1 MPSRIYAFIA
11 ITLASALFTFTVT
24 QRYYAEKIE
33 RIYAESEAKAK
44 ADDLQNLQKQR
55 ATEQLQL
62 NVLNSIES
70 EALTE
75 HEEINSKFSTF
86 TFSADPYSLQHSNRN
101 GDSAPALPDT
111 TTASSKISESCDCG
125 RLRQT
130 YNNLKQQCGLIA
142 KERDEIAVDR
152 NELIRLYNQVRAT
165 YGNETENRVQEGER
179 AAAIRQE
186 RQNP

>member
-11 ITLASALFTFTVT
+11 VTLASALFTFTVT
-24 QRYYAEKIE
+24 QRYYVEKIE
-33 RIYAESEAKAK
+33 RIYAEAEAKSK

-75 HEEINSKFSTF
+75 HEEINSKFSAF
-86 TFSADPYSLQHSNRN
+86 TFSADSYRLQHSNRN
-101 GDSAPALPDT
+101 SDSAPALSDT
-111 TTASSKISESCDCG
+111 STASSKISESCDCG

-130 YNNLKQQCGLIA
+130 YNNLKRTCGVLA
-142 KERDEIAVDR
+142 KERDEIAVDL
-152 NELIRLYNQVRAT
+152 NELVRLYNQVRAT

-179 AAAIRQE
+179 VAALRSK
-186 RQNP
+186 R

>member
-1 MPSRIYAFIA
+1 MPSRIYAFVA
-11 ITLASALFTFTVT
+11 VTLASALFTFTVT
-24 QRYYAEKIE
+24 QRYYVEKIE
-33 RIYAESEAKAK
+33 RIYAEYEAKAK

-75 HEEINSKFSTF
+75 HDKITFKFNA
-86 TFSADPYSLQHSNRN
+86 FSSGTDSYGLQHQNSN
-101 GDSAPALPDT
+101 GDCAPTLSGT
-111 TTASSKISESCDCG
+111 STASSKTSKSCDCG

-130 YNNLKQQCGLIA
+130 YNNLKRTCGVLA

-152 NELIRLYNQVRAT
+152 NELVRLYNQVRAT
-165 YGNETENRVQEGER
+165 YGNETENRVQEGK
-179 AAAIRQE
+179 
-186 RQNP
+186 

>member
-11 ITLASALFTFTVT
+11 LAVASALFTFTVT
-24 QRYYAEKIE
+24 QRYYVEKIE
-33 RIYAESEAKAK
+33 RIYAEVEAKAK

-75 HEEINSKFSTF
+75 HEEINSKFSAF
-86 TFSADPYSLQHSNRN
+86 TFGADSYGLQHSNSN
-101 GDSAPALPDT
+101 GDSAPTLSSTSA
-111 TTASSKISESCDCG
+111 ASSKTSESCDCG

-130 YNNLKQQCGLIA
+130 YNNLKRTCGVIA
-142 KERDEIAVDR
+142 KERDELAVDK
-152 NELIRLYNQVRAT
+152 NELVKLYNQVRAQ
-165 YGNETENRVQEGER
+165 YGTQDNLQKDSG

>member
-11 ITLASALFTFTVT
+11 VTLASALFTFTVT
-24 QRYYAEKIE
+24 QRYYVEKIE
-33 RIYAESEAKAK
+33 RIYAEAEAKTK

-75 HEEINSKFSTF
+75 HDQITFKFNAFASN
-86 TFSADPYSLQHSNRN
+86 ADSYSLQHSNRN
-101 GDSAPALPDT
+101 SDSAPTL
-111 TTASSKISESCDCG
+111 SSTSAAPSKTSESCDCG

-130 YNNLKQQCGLIA
+130 YNNLKRTCGIIA

-179 AAAIRQE
+179 VAALRSK
-186 RQNP
+186 R

>member
-24 QRYYAEKIE
+24 QRYYVEKIE
-33 RIYAESEAKAK
+33 RIYAEVEAKAK

-62 NVLNSIES
+62 NVLNSIED

-75 HEEINSKFSTF
+75 HEEINSKFSAF
-86 TFSADPYSLQHSNRN
+86 TFGAEPYSLQHSNRN
-101 GDSAPALPDT
+101 SDGAPALSDT
-111 TTASSKISESCDCG
+111 TTAPGKTSKNCDCG

-130 YNNLKQQCGLIA
+130 YNRLKRTCGILA

-152 NELIRLYNQVRAT
+152 NELVRLYNQVRAT
-165 YGNETENRVQEGER
+165 YGDETENRVQEGER
-179 AAAIRQE
+179 AAALRSK
-186 RQNP
+186 R

>member
-1 MPSRIYAFIA
+1 MLSRIYAFIA
-11 ITLASALFTFTVT
+11 IAVASALFTFTVT
-24 QRYYAEKIE
+24 QRYYVEKVE
-33 RIYAESEAKAK
+33 RIYAEADAKAK

-62 NVLNSIES
+62 NVLNSIEG

-75 HEEINSKFSTF
+75 HDKITFKFNAFATDAG
-86 TFSADPYSLQHSNRN
+86 ADPYSLQHSNSN
-101 GDSAPALPDT
+101 GDGASALPDT
-111 TTASSKISESCDCG
+111 STASSKTSKSCDCG

-152 NELIRLYNQVRAT
+152 NELVRLYNQVRAT
-165 YGNETENRVQEGER
+165 YGNETENRVQEGK
-179 AAAIRQE
+179 
-186 RQNP
+186 

>member
-1 MPSRIYAFIA
+1 MLSRIYAFIA
-11 ITLASALFTFTVT
+11 ITVASALFTFTVT
-24 QRYYAEKIE
+24 QRYYVEKIE
-33 RIYAESEAKAK
+33 HIYAEADAKAK

-62 NVLNSIES
+62 NVLNSIED

-75 HEEINSKFSTF
+75 HDKITFKFNAFATGTDS
-86 TFSADPYSLQHSNRN
+86 YSLQHPNRSS
-101 GDSAPALPDT
+101 DSAPTLPDT
-111 TTASSKISESCDCG
+111 STASSKTSKSCDCG

-152 NELIRLYNQVRAT
+152 NELVRLYNRVRAT
-165 YGNETENRVQEGER
+165 YGNETENRVQEGGR
-179 AAAIRQE
+179 AAALRPK
-186 RQNP
+186 R

>member
-1 MPSRIYAFIA
+1 MLSRIYAFVA
-11 ITLASALFTFTVT
+11 VTLASALFTFTVT
-24 QRYYAEKIE
+24 QRYYVEKIE

-62 NVLNSIES
+62 NVLNSIEG

-86 TFSADPYSLQHSNRN
+86 TFSADSYSLQHSNRN
-101 GDSAPALPDT
+101 SDSAPALSGT
-111 TTASSKISESCDCG
+111 STAATKTSTACNCG

-130 YNNLKQQCGLIA
+130 YNNLKRTCGIIA

-152 NELIRLYNQVRAT
+152 NELIRLYNQVRAH

-179 AAAIRQE
+179 AAALRSK
-186 RQNP
+186 R

>member
-1 MPSRIYAFIA
+1 MLSRIYAFIA
-11 ITLASALFTFTVT
+11 IAVASALFTFTVT
-24 QRYYAEKIE
+24 QRYYVEKIE
-33 RIYAESEAKAK
+33 HIYAETESKAK

-62 NVLNSIES
+62 NVLNSIED

-75 HEEINSKFSTF
+75 HEEINSKFSSF

-101 GDSAPALPDT
+101 SGSAPALSDT
-111 TTASSKISESCDCG
+111 STASSKTSKSCDCG

-152 NELIRLYNQVRAT
+152 NELVRLYNQVRAH
-165 YGNETENRVQEGER
+165 YGNEIKDRVQKDR
-179 AAAIRQE
+179 
-186 RQNP
+186 

>member
-1 MPSRIYAFIA
+1 MLSRIYAVIA
-11 ITLASALFTFTVT
+11 ITVASALFTFTVT
-24 QRYYAEKIE
+24 QRYYVEKIE
-33 RIYAESEAKAK
+33 RIYAETESKAK

-62 NVLNSIES
+62 NVLNSIED

-86 TFSADPYSLQHSNRN
+86 TFSADPYSLQHSIRN
-101 GDSAPALPDT
+101 SGSASALSGT
-111 TTASSKISESCDCG
+111 SAASGKTSESCDCG
-125 RLRQT
+125 RLGQAYSR
-130 YNNLKQQCGLIA
+130 LKRNCGIIA

-165 YGNETENRVQEGER
+165 YGNEAENRVQEGE
-179 AAAIRQE
+179 
-186 RQNP
+186 

>member
-24 QRYYAEKIE
+24 QRYYVEKIE
-33 RIYAESEAKAK
+33 RIYAEYEAKAK

-62 NVLNSIES
+62 NVLNSIED

-75 HEEINSKFSTF
+75 HEEINSKFSAF
-86 TFSADPYSLQHSNRN
+86 TFSTDSYGLQHSNHN
-101 GDSAPALPDT
+101 SDSASALSDT
-111 TTASSKISESCDCG
+111 TAASGKTSKSCDCG

-130 YNNLKQQCGLIA
+130 YNNLKRTCGVLA

-179 AAAIRQE
+179 AAALRSK
-186 RQNP
+186 R

>member
-11 ITLASALFTFTVT
+11 LTLASALFTFTVT
-24 QRYYAEKIE
+24 QRYYVEKIE
-33 RIYAESEAKAK
+33 RIYAEAEAKAK

-75 HEEINSKFSTF
+75 HDKITFKFNA
-86 TFSADPYSLQHSNRN
+86 FSNNADTYSLQHSNRN
-101 GDSAPALPDT
+101 SDSAPALSGSST
-111 TTASSKISESCDCG
+111 AAIQTTAACDCG

-130 YNNLKQQCGLIA
+130 YNNLKRTCGVLA
-142 KERDEIAVDR
+142 KERDEIAVDL
-152 NELIRLYNQVRAT
+152 NELVRLYNQVRAT
-165 YGNETENRVQEGER
+165 YGNETENRVQEGR
-179 AAAIRQE
+179 
-186 RQNP
+186 

>member
-1 MPSRIYAFIA
+1 MLSRIYVFIA
-11 ITLASALFTFTVT
+11 IIVASALFTFTVT
-24 QRYYAEKIE
+24 QRYYVEKIE
-33 RIYAESEAKAK
+33 RIYAEAEAKAK

-86 TFSADPYSLQHSNRN
+86 KFNAFADNADPYSLQHSNHN
-101 GDSAPALPDT
+101 SDSAPALSDT

-130 YNNLKQQCGLIA
+130 YNNLKRTCGVLA

-152 NELIRLYNQVRAT
+152 NELVRLYNQVRAT
-165 YGNETENRVQEGER
+165 YGNETENRVQEGK
-179 AAAIRQE
+179 
-186 RQNP
+186 

>member
-1 MPSRIYAFIA
+1 MPSRIYAFVA
-11 ITLASALFTFTVT
+11 ITLASVLFTFTAT
-24 QRYYAEKIE
+24 QRYYVEKIE
-33 RIYAESEAKAK
+33 RIYAEYEAKAK

-62 NVLNSIES
+62 NVLNSIEG

-75 HEEINSKFSTF
+75 HEKINSKFSAF
-86 TFSADPYSLQHSNRN
+86 TFSADSYSLQHSNRN
-101 GDSAPALPDT
+101 SDSAPTLSSTSA
-111 TTASSKISESCDCG
+111 ASGKTSKSCDCG

-130 YNNLKQQCGLIA
+130 YNNLKRTCGVLA

-179 AAAIRQE
+179 AAALRSK
-186 RQNP
+186 R

>member
-1 MPSRIYAFIA
+1 MVSRIYAFIA
-11 ITLASALFTFTVT
+11 IAVASALFTFTVT
-24 QRYYAEKIE
+24 QRYYVEKVE
-33 RIYAESEAKAK
+33 RIYAEADAKAK

-62 NVLNSIES
+62 NVLNSIED

-75 HEEINSKFSTF
+75 HDKITFKFNAFATD
-86 TFSADPYSLQHSNRN
+86 ADTYSLWHQNSN
-101 GDSAPALPDT
+101 GDGASALPDT
-111 TTASSKISESCDCG
+111 STASSKTSKSCDCG

-152 NELIRLYNQVRAT
+152 NELVRLYNQVRAR
-165 YGNETENRVQEGER
+165 YGNEIKDRVQKDR
-179 AAAIRQE
+179 
-186 RQNP
+186 